1 MKKWMKW
8 TLGVFALLVVIGI
21 ATGGG
26 ESSSGGGDSE
36 QASSQSSDEEASA
49 SKEPAKKKK
58 TSCGSKATD
67 DCTPHLTGTKKLR
80 VDTIDYRVSGA
91 STSQQIGDDTYGL
104 GEKADGTFVTVEL
117 SATNGKSES
126 VTLTDVFKLEVDGKT
141 YEPDNEGTVAAMGA
155 GGEPFF
161 LKQIGPDV
169 TAKGSVVFDVPASAV
184 GKKLELRVGEL
195 GFGSTHGYIRLPA
208 S

>member
-1 MKKWMKW
+1 MKW
-8 TLGVFALLVVIGI
+8 ALGVFALLVVISI
-21 ATGGG
+21 ATGG
-26 ESSSGGGDSE
+26 SSDTGSDAGDAD
-36 QASSQSSDEEASA
+36 QASSQSSE
-49 SKEPAKKKK
+49 KEDSTAEKPAKKKA
-58 TSCGSKATD
+58 SCGSKATD

-80 VDTIDYRVSGA
+80 VDTIDYRVTGA

-126 VTLTDVFKLEVDGKT
+126 VTLTDVFKLEVGGKT

-169 TAKGSVVFDVPASAV
+169 TARGSVVFDLPTSAV

-195 GFGSTHGYIRLPA
+195 GFGSTHGYIRLPT